1 LKQTNTSLLSQ
12 NAAQAKKALLQ
23 RRARLLGPAYRHFY
37 TDPVHVVRGNGVF
50 LYDKEGR
57 EYLDAYN
64 NVVPLGHGNRDVAEA
79 IARQMATLCTHTRYL
94 QDGILDYAEDLV
106 GTFGGEIARDG
117 HIMLTCTGS
126 EANDL
131 ALRLARAATGAD
143 SVIITQH
150 AYHGNSLSTAAL
162 SPSLGKSFLRS
173 DWVRL
178 VPAPDSY
185 RAVSPEE
192 TVHNFTNY
200 IESQIKDIERSG
212 RKLAALLIDSFF
224 TSDGVFSDP
233 VTLLAE
239 ATRAVRG
246 AGGLVV
252 MDEVQT
258 GFGRTGNALWGYQR
272 YGIEPDIVTLGKP
285 MGNGYPV
292 AGLATTAKVAREFG
306 ENTRYFNTF
315 GGNTV
320 SVAAAQA
327 TLRGIREQHLQDN
340 ARTVGHVFKAALKA
354 LQAKYEC
361 IGDVRGEGLYLAVE
375 LITGSAQK
383 SPASALASAIVNGLR
398 ERGVLISVTG
408 MHANSLKIRPP
419 LIFSYNNIDRF
430 MSALTETLDTILR
443 STRRI

>member
-1 LKQTNTSLLSQ
+1 MKQTDIFSPRQ
-12 NAAQAKKALLQ
+12 DAARTKQALLQ
-23 RRARLLGPAYRHFY
+23 RRAQLLGPAYRHFY
-37 TDPVHVVRGNGVF
+37 TDPLHVVRGSGVF
-50 LYDKEGR
+50 LYDKEGE

-64 NVVPLGHGNRDVAEA
+64 NVVPLGHGNRDVADA

-94 QDGILDYAEDLV
+94 QDSILDYAKDLI
-106 GTFGGEIARDG
+106 GTFDGEIARKG

-143 SVIITQH
+143 GVIITEH

-162 SPSLGKSFLRS
+162 SPSLGKSFSRP

-185 RAVSPEE
+185 RAVSPADSARTFANNIETRIEE
-192 TVHNFTNY
+192 L
-200 IESQIKDIERSG
+200 EQSG
-212 RKLAALLIDSFF
+212 RKLAALMIDSFF
-224 TSDGVFSDP
+224 TSDGVFLDP
-233 VTLLAE
+233 ENLLAE
-239 ATRAVRG
+239 AARIVRR
-246 AGGLVV
+246 AGGLVI

-258 GFGRTGNALWGYQR
+258 GFARTGNSLWGYQR
-272 YGIEPDIVTLGKP
+272 YGIEPDIVTMGKP

-292 AGLATTAKVAREFG
+292 AGLAVTGKVAAAFG

-320 SVAAAQA
+320 AVAAAQA
-327 TLRGIREQHLQDN
+327 TLSGIRAQRLQEN
-340 ARTVGHVFKAALKA
+340 ASTVGRVFKAALKA
-354 LQAKYEC
+354 LQTKYEC

-375 LITGSAQK
+375 LISDSAK
-383 SPASALASAIVNGLR
+383 RIPASALASEVVNGLR
-398 ERGVLISVTG
+398 ARGVLISVTG

-419 LIFSYNNIDRF
+419 LIFSNDNVDRF
-430 MSALTETLDTILR
+430 MSALTATLDAALH
-443 STRRI
+443 

>member
-1 LKQTNTSLLSQ
+1 MRQTNIIPLPQ

-23 RRARLLGPAYRHFY
+23 QRARLLGPAYRHFY
-37 TDPVHVVRGNGVF
+37 TDPIHVVRGSGVF
-50 LYDKEGR
+50 LYDKEGK

-64 NVVPLGHGNRDVAEA
+64 NVVPLGHGNPDVADA
-79 IARQMATLCTHTRYL
+79 ISRQMATLCTHTRYL

-143 SVIITQH
+143 GVIITEY

-162 SPSLGKSFLRS
+162 SPSLGKSFSRS
-173 DWVRL
+173 DWVR
-178 VPAPDSY
+178 VVAAPDSY
-185 RAVSPEE
+185 RAASPEE
-192 TVHNFTNY
+192 SARTFTRS
-200 IESQIKDIERSG
+200 IERQIKDLEQSG
-212 RKLAALLIDSFF
+212 RKLAALMIDSFF
-224 TSDGVFSDP
+224 TSDGVFLDP
-233 VTLLAE
+233 VNLLAE
-239 ATRAVRG
+239 AVWIVRR
-246 AGGLVV
+246 AGGLVI

-258 GFGRTGNALWGYQR
+258 GFARTGSTLWGYQR

-292 AGLATTAKVAREFG
+292 AGLAVTAKTAREFG

-327 TLRGIREQHLQDN
+327 TLDGIREQRLQEN
-340 ARTVGHVFKAALKA
+340 AGAVGGAFKAALKA
-354 LQAKYEC
+354 LQARYEC

-375 LITGSAQK
+375 LIADPAQK
-383 SPASALASAIVNGLR
+383 TPAPVLASEIVNGLR

-419 LIFSYNNIDRF
+419 LIFSYNNVDRF
-430 MSALTETLDTILR
+430 MSVLTETLDAVLH
-443 STRRI
+443 STRRT